1 MKVVAALLLVAA
13 LAVPARA
20 EDVRRFGLMLDA
32 GVPDGANASLVFR
45 PAGWFRVH
53 AGGGTNLIAP
63 GVRAGVSLMPLP
75 GMSLNAEGG
84 HYFRGDANGLARML
98 SGDGTV
104 DVPAL
109 RDVGYDYANFHL
121 GLELT
126 FSWLTLYVHGGMS
139 YLHGQVRNI
148 GPTLNQSIGGD
159 GMVTVSEDPTV
170 HAWAASAR
178 VGLIVYVLP

>member
-1 MKVVAALLLVAA
+1 FRCNLIINLSCEWTTSRDVKVVAALLLVAA

-45 PAGWFRVH
+45 PAAWVRAHG
-53 AGGGTNLIAP
+53 GGGTNLIAP

-126 FSWLTLYVHGGMS
+126 FSWLTLYVHGG
-139 YLHGQVRNI
+139 
-148 GPTLNQSIGGD
+148 
-159 GMVTVSEDPTV
+159 
-170 HAWAASAR
+170 
-178 VGLIVYVLP
+178 